1 MVTRPRA
8 AGYTWRDP
16 AEPLLSIAM
25 AIQWSGLGPE
35 LLLRLDRDSDQ
46 PLRSQLETGLRDA
59 IRDGRLQP
67 GERLPSSREFARGL
81 GVSRGLVQEC
91 YGQLL
96 SEGYLDS
103 HVGSATKVAAR
114 AYPAATRG
122 GLGGASGAPK
132 PRTVAPAPRL
142 IADFRS
148 GVPDLASFPR
158 GDWVWAMR
166 EACQSV
172 ATAELDY
179 GDPRGSAA
187 LREVLAAYLRRVRAA
202 AAIGEDLVVC
212 TGFAQGLNL
221 VLQVLGQLGVG
232 RVAFEDPGYGDDET
246 STSVRS
252 AVLAG
257 APAVRVP
264 VDDLGVDVA
273 ALAASGARAV
283 VVTPAHQSPTGVVLA
298 AARRHAL
305 VEWASRHDGYI
316 VEDDYDSEFR
326 YDREPVGVLQG
337 IAPDRVFT
345 LGTVSKSLAPSIR
358 LGWVLAPPALAAA
371 VAEEKLLSDRGTSG
385 LDQLALA
392 ALIRSGR
399 YDRQLRKMRG
409 VYARRRTALIEALE
423 RHAPGVRL
431 TGLAA
436 GFHAVAHL
444 PEGADEDAVVAQA
457 LRRSV
462 GLYGMA
468 PFRAAR
474 VPAPPQLVLGF
485 GLTGERAIEAGIAA
499 VADLLR

>member
-1 MVTRPRA
+1 
-8 AGYTWRDP
+8 
-16 AEPLLSIAM
+16 M

-67 GERLPSSREFARGL
+67 GERLPSSREFAREL

-103 HVGSATKVAAR
+103 QAGSATRVAAR
-114 AYPAATRG
+114 AYPAA
-122 GLGGASGAPK
+122 
-132 PRTVAPAPRL
+132 APAPRRVAAVPSTPRL

-158 GDWVWAMR
+158 DDWVWAMR
-166 EACQSV
+166 EACREV
-172 ATAELDY
+172 ATADLDY

-187 LREVLAAYLRRVRAA
+187 LREVLAGYLRRVRAA
-202 AAIGEDLVVC
+202 AAGPEELIVC

-221 VLQVLGQLGVG
+221 VLRVLCELGVG
-232 RVAFEDPGYGDDET
+232 RVAFEEPGYGADET

-252 AVLAG
+252 AGLAG
-257 APAVRVP
+257 ARPVRVP

-298 AARRHAL
+298 PARRHAL
-305 VEWASRHDGYI
+305 VEWASRHDAYI

-345 LGTVSKSLAPSIR
+345 LGTVSKSLAPAVR
-358 LGWVLAPPALAAA
+358 LGWVVAPPALAGM
-371 VAEEKLLSDRGTSG
+371 VADAKLLSDRGTSG

-392 ALIRSGR
+392 ALLRSGR
-399 YDRQLRKMRG
+399 YDRHLRKMRG
-409 VYARRRTALIEALE
+409 VYARRRAALIEALG
-423 RHAPGVRL
+423 RHAPEVRL

-444 PEGADEDAVVAQA
+444 PAAADEDAVVAQA
-457 LRRSV
+457 RRRGV
-462 GLYGMA
+462 GLYGMRA
-468 PFRAAR
+468 FRA
-474 VPAPPQLVLGF
+474 VGGDAPPQLVLGF
-485 GLTGERAIEAGIAA
+485 SLVGERAIEAGVAA

>member
-1 MVTRPRA
+1 
-8 AGYTWRDP
+8 
-16 AEPLLSIAM
+16 M
-25 AIQWSGLGPE
+25 AIDWAGLGPE
-35 LLLRLDRDSDQ
+35 LLLRLDRGGDQ
-46 PLRSQLETGLRDA
+46 PLRSQLETGLRGA
-59 IRDGRLQP
+59 IRDGRLRA
-67 GERLPSSREFARGL
+67 GERLPSSRELAREL

-103 HVGSATKVAAR
+103 RVGSATRVAAR
-114 AYPAATRG
+114 AYPARG
-122 GLGGASGAPK
+122 GDEA
-132 PRTVAPAPRL
+132 APAPARPAAPPRL
-142 IADFRS
+142 IADFRA

-166 EACQSV
+166 EACREM
-172 ATAELDY
+172 ATADLDY
-179 GDPRGSAA
+179 GDPRGSGA
-187 LREVLAAYLRRVRAA
+187 LREVLAGYLRRVRAA
-202 AAIGEDLVVC
+202 VASQENLIVC

-221 VLQVLGQLGVG
+221 VLWVLYELGIG
-232 RVAFEDPGYGDDET
+232 RVAFEDPGYGDVGT
-246 STSVRS
+246 STSILS
-252 AVLAG
+252 AGLPG
-257 APAVRVP
+257 AQAVHVP
-264 VDDLGVDVA
+264 VDDLGIDVA

-305 VEWASRHDGYI
+305 AEWAVRNDAFV

-337 IAPDRVFT
+337 IVPDRVFT
-345 LGTVSKSLAPSIR
+345 LGTVSKSLAPTIR
-358 LGWVLAPPALAAA
+358 LGWVIAPLALVGA
-371 VAEEKLLSDRGTSG
+371 VAEAKTVSDRGTSG

-392 ALIRSGR
+392 ALLTSGR
-399 YDRQLRKMRG
+399 YDRHLRRMRG
-409 VYARRRTALIEALE
+409 VYARRRAALIEALG

-444 PEGADEDAVVAQA
+444 PAAADEDAVAAAA

-462 GLYGMA
+462 GLYGMR
-468 PFRAAR
+468 PFRASR
-474 VPAPPQLVLGF
+474 EPGPPQLVLGF
-485 GLTGERAIEAGIAA
+485 GLTGERAIETGVAA

>member
-1 MVTRPRA
+1 V
-8 AGYTWRDP
+8 
-16 AEPLLSIAM
+16 

-35 LLLRLDRDSDQ
+35 LLLRLDRDGGL
-46 PLRSQLETGLRDA
+46 PLRSQLEDGIRDA

-67 GERLPSSREFARGL
+67 GERLPSSREFAREL

-103 HVGSATKVAAR
+103 QLGSATRVATR
-114 AYPAATRG
+114 AYPAPS
-122 GLGGASGAPK
+122 LGGSGGVVSPQGGSGGMGPPGERASRAPK
-132 PRTVAPAPRL
+132 PAAAAPSGRL

-166 EACQSV
+166 EACREA

-187 LREVLAAYLRRVRAA
+187 LREVLAGYLRRVRAA
-202 AAIGEDLVVC
+202 AARPEDLVVC

-221 VLQVLGQLGVG
+221 VLEVLGQLGVG
-232 RVAFEDPGYGDDET
+232 RLAFEEPGYGDDET

-252 AVLAG
+252 AGLAG
-257 APAVRVP
+257 AQPVRVP
-264 VDDLGVDVA
+264 VDDLGLDVA
-273 ALAASGARAV
+273 ALATSGARAV

-345 LGTVSKSLAPSIR
+345 LGTVSKSLAPSVR
-358 LGWVLAPPALAAA
+358 LGWVLAPPALSGA
-371 VAEEKLLSDRGTSG
+371 VAGAKLLADRGTSG

-392 ALIRSGR
+392 ALLRSGR
-399 YDRQLRKMRG
+399 YDRHLRKMRG
-409 VYARRRTALIEALE
+409 VYARRRTALIEALG

-444 PEGADEDAVVAQA
+444 PDAADEDAVVAEA

-468 PFRAAR
+468 PFRAVR
-474 VPAPPQLVLGF
+474 GTAPPQLVLGF
-485 GLTGERAIEAGIAA
+485 GLTGERAIEEGIAA

>member
-1 MVTRPRA
+1 
-8 AGYTWRDP
+8 
-16 AEPLLSIAM
+16 
-25 AIQWSGLGPE
+25 
-35 LLLRLDRDSDQ
+35 
-46 PLRSQLETGLRDA
+46 LEDGIRDA

-67 GERLPSSREFARGL
+67 GERLPSSREFAREL

-103 HVGSATKVAAR
+103 QVGSATRVAPR
-114 AYPAATRG
+114 AYPAA
-122 GLGGASGAPK
+122 S
-132 PRTVAPAPRL
+132 PAPRPIAAAPPAGRL

-148 GVPDLASFPR
+148 GVPELASFPR
-158 GDWVWAMR
+158 SDWVWAMR
-166 EACQSV
+166 EACREV
-172 ATAELDY
+172 ATADLDY
-179 GDPRGSAA
+179 GDPRGSRA
-187 LREVLAAYLRRVRAA
+187 LREVLAGYLRRVRAA
-202 AAIGEDLVVC
+202 AVVPDDLIVC

-221 VLQVLGQLGVG
+221 VLEVLSQLGVR

-252 AVLAG
+252 AALAG

-264 VDDLGVDVA
+264 VDDLGADVA
-273 ALAASGARAV
+273 ALAASEARAV

-305 VEWASRHDGYI
+305 AEWASRHDAYI

-345 LGTVSKSLAPSIR
+345 LGTVSKSLAPAVR
-358 LGWVLAPPALAAA
+358 LGWVIAPPALSGA
-371 VAEEKLLSDRGTSG
+371 VAEAKLLADRGTSG

-392 ALIRSGR
+392 ALLRSGR
-399 YDRQLRKMRG
+399 YDRHLRKMRG
-409 VYARRRTALIEALE
+409 VYSRRRGVLIGALG

-444 PEGADEDAVVAQA
+444 PEAADEDAVVAEA

-468 PFRAAR
+468 PFRAIRGA
-474 VPAPPQLVLGF
+474 APPQLVLGF

>member
-1 MVTRPRA
+1 
-8 AGYTWRDP
+8 
-16 AEPLLSIAM
+16 M
-25 AIQWSGLGPE
+25 AIQWSGLGPD
-35 LLLRLDRDSDQ
+35 LLLRLDRDGDR

-59 IRDGRLQP
+59 IRDGRLQA
-67 GERLPSSREFARGL
+67 GERLPSSRELAREL

-103 HVGSATKVAAR
+103 RVGSATRVAPR
-114 AYPAATRG
+114 AYPVPG
-122 GLGGASGAPK
+122 SGPARRPAR
-132 PRTVAPAPRL
+132 PAPAPRL

-166 EACQSV
+166 EACREV
-172 ATAELDY
+172 ATADLDY
-179 GDPRGSAA
+179 GDPRGSGA
-187 LREVLAAYLRRVRAA
+187 LREVVAAYLRRVRAA
-202 AAIGEDLVVC
+202 AAGPEDLVVC

-221 VLQVLGQLGVG
+221 VLQVLNQLGAG

-252 AVLAG
+252 AAQ
-257 APAVRVP
+257 AVRVP

-273 ALAASGARAV
+273 ALEASGARAV
-283 VVTPAHQSPTGVVLA
+283 VVTPAHQAPTGVVLA

-305 VEWASRHDGYI
+305 AEWARRHDAFI

-345 LGTVSKSLAPSIR
+345 LGTVSKSLAPAVR
-358 LGWVLAPPALAAA
+358 LGWIITPPALAGA
-371 VAEEKLLSDRGTSG
+371 VAEAKLLSDRGTSG

-392 ALIRSGR
+392 ALLRSGR
-399 YDRQLRKMRG
+399 YDRHLRKMRG
-409 VYARRRTALIEALE
+409 VYARRRTALIDALG

-444 PEGADEDAVVAQA
+444 PDAADEDAVVAQA
-457 LRRSV
+457 RRRSV

-468 PFRAAR
+468 PFRATPGA
-474 VPAPPQLVLGF
+474 APPQLVLGF
-485 GLTGERAIEAGIAA
+485 GLVNERAIETGIAA
-499 VADLLR
+499 VADLLS

>member
-1 MVTRPRA
+1 
-8 AGYTWRDP
+8 
-16 AEPLLSIAM
+16 M

-35 LLLRLDRDSDQ
+35 LLLRLDRDSGL
-46 PLRSQLETGLRDA
+46 PLRSQLEDAIRDA

-67 GERLPSSREFARGL
+67 GERLPSSREFARDL

-103 HVGSATKVAAR
+103 QVGSATRVAAR

-122 GLGGASGAPK
+122 GLGSHGAPK
-132 PRTVAPAPRL
+132 PPRAAPAPRL

-158 GDWVWAMR
+158 SDWVWAMR
-166 EACQSV
+166 EACREV
-172 ATAELDY
+172 ATADLDY
-179 GDPRGSAA
+179 GDPRGSRA
-187 LREVLAAYLRRVRAA
+187 LREVVAGYLRRVRAA
-202 AAIGEDLVVC
+202 AVGPEDLIVC

-221 VLQVLGQLGVG
+221 VLGVLSQLGVE

-252 AVLAG
+252 AAQ
-257 APAVRVP
+257 AVRVP

-283 VVTPAHQSPTGVVLA
+283 VVTPAHQAPTGVVLA
-298 AARRHAL
+298 ASRRHAL
-305 VEWASRHDGYI
+305 VEWASRHDAYI

-337 IAPDRVFT
+337 IAQDRVFT
-345 LGTVSKSLAPSIR
+345 LGTVSKSLAPAVR
-358 LGWVLAPPALAAA
+358 LGWIVAPPALSGA
-371 VAEEKLLSDRGTSG
+371 VAEAKLLSDRGTSG

-392 ALIRSGR
+392 ALLRSGR
-399 YDRQLRKMRG
+399 YDRHLRKMRG
-409 VYARRRTALIEALE
+409 VYARRRTTLIGALG

-444 PEGADEDAVVAQA
+444 PEAADEDAVVAEA

-468 PFRAAR
+468 PFRATRRA
-474 VPAPPQLVLGF
+474 AAPQLVLGF

>member
-1 MVTRPRA
+1 
-8 AGYTWRDP
+8 
-16 AEPLLSIAM
+16 M

-35 LLLRLDRDSDQ
+35 LLLRLDRDSGL
-46 PLRSQLETGLRDA
+46 PLRSQLEDGIRDA

-67 GERLPSSREFARGL
+67 GERLPSSREFAREL

-103 HVGSATKVAAR
+103 QVGSATRVAPR
-114 AYPAATRG
+114 AYPAASPTPPP
-122 GLGGASGAPK
+122 AAAA
-132 PRTVAPAPRL
+132 APARRL

-158 GDWVWAMR
+158 SDWVWAMR
-166 EACQSV
+166 EACREV
-172 ATAELDY
+172 ATADLDY
-179 GDPRGSAA
+179 GDPRGSRA
-187 LREVLAAYLRRVRAA
+187 LREVLAGYLRRVRAVA
-202 AAIGEDLVVC
+202 VVPEDIIVC

-221 VLQVLGQLGVG
+221 VLGVLSQLGVG
-232 RVAFEDPGYGDDET
+232 RVAFEDPGYGDDDT
-246 STSVRS
+246 STSVGS
-252 AVLAG
+252 AGVAG
-257 APAVRVP
+257 AQAVRVP
-264 VDDLGVDVA
+264 VDDLGADVA
-273 ALAASGARAV
+273 ALTATGARTV

-305 VEWASRHDGYI
+305 VEWASRHDAYI

-345 LGTVSKSLAPSIR
+345 LGTVSKSLAPAVR
-358 LGWVLAPPALAAA
+358 LGWVIAPPALSGA
-371 VAEEKLLSDRGTSG
+371 VAEAKLLADRGTSG

-392 ALIRSGR
+392 ALLRSGR
-399 YDRQLRKMRG
+399 YDRHLRKMRG
-409 VYARRRTALIEALE
+409 VYARRRTALIGALE

-444 PEGADEDAVVAQA
+444 PESAGEDAVVAEA

-468 PFRAAR
+468 PFRAVR

-485 GLTGERAIEAGIAA
+485 GLTGERAIDAGIAA

>member
-1 MVTRPRA
+1 MVTRPPA

-35 LLLRLDRDSDQ
+35 LLLRLDRGSDQ

-67 GERLPSSREFARGL
+67 GERLPSSREFAREL

-103 HVGSATKVAAR
+103 HVGSATKVAPR
-114 AYPAATRG
+114 AYPAAAA
-122 GLGGASGAPK
+122 ASRPAAAA
-132 PRTVAPAPRL
+132 APAPRL

-202 AAIGEDLVVC
+202 AAVPEDLVVC

-232 RVAFEDPGYGDDET
+232 T

-283 VVTPAHQSPTGVVLA
+283 VVTPAHQAPTGVVLA

-345 LGTVSKSLAPSIR
+345 LGTVSKSLAPAVR
-358 LGWVLAPPALAAA
+358 LGWVLAPPALSAA

-399 YDRQLRKMRG
+399 YDRHLRKMRG
-409 VYARRRTALIEALE
+409 VYARRRTALIGALE

-485 GLTGERAIEAGIAA
+485 GLTGERAIEAGITA

>member
-1 MVTRPRA
+1 
-8 AGYTWRDP
+8 
-16 AEPLLSIAM
+16 M

-35 LLLRLDRDSDQ
+35 LLLRLDRDSGL
-46 PLRSQLETGLRDA
+46 PLRSQLEDGIRDA

-67 GERLPSSREFARGL
+67 GERLPSSREFAREL

-103 HVGSATKVAAR
+103 QVGSATRVAPR
-114 AYPAATRG
+114 AYPAASPTPPP
-122 GLGGASGAPK
+122 AAAA
-132 PRTVAPAPRL
+132 APARRL

-158 GDWVWAMR
+158 SDWVWAMR
-166 EACQSV
+166 EACREV
-172 ATAELDY
+172 ATADLDY
-179 GDPRGSAA
+179 GDPRGSRA
-187 LREVLAAYLRRVRAA
+187 LREVLAGYLRRVRAVA
-202 AAIGEDLVVC
+202 VVPEDIIVC

-221 VLQVLGQLGVG
+221 VLGVLSQLGVG
-232 RVAFEDPGYGDDET
+232 RVAFEDPGYGDDDT
-246 STSVRS
+246 STSVGS
-252 AVLAG
+252 AGVAG
-257 APAVRVP
+257 AQAVRVP
-264 VDDLGVDVA
+264 VDDLGADVA
-273 ALAASGARAV
+273 ALTATGARTV

-305 VEWASRHDGYI
+305 VEWASRHDAYI

-345 LGTVSKSLAPSIR
+345 LGTVSKSLAPAVR
-358 LGWVLAPPALAAA
+358 LGWVIAPPALSGA
-371 VAEEKLLSDRGTSG
+371 VAEAKLLADRGTSG

-392 ALIRSGR
+392 ALLRSGR
-399 YDRQLRKMRG
+399 YDRHLRKMRG
-409 VYARRRTALIEALE
+409 VYSRRRGVLIGALG

-444 PEGADEDAVVAQA
+444 PEAADEDAVVAEA

-468 PFRAAR
+468 PFRAIRGA
-474 VPAPPQLVLGF
+474 APPQLVLGF

>member
-1 MVTRPRA
+1 
-8 AGYTWRDP
+8 
-16 AEPLLSIAM
+16 M

-59 IRDGRLQP
+59 IRDGRLQA
-67 GERLPSSREFARGL
+67 GERLPSSRELAREL

-103 HVGSATKVAAR
+103 RVGSATRVALC
-114 AYPAATRG
+114 AYPGAYPVRGHDGG
-122 GLGGASGAPK
+122 GLAQTAGASPM
-132 PRTVAPAPRL
+132 PRL

-148 GVPDLASFPR
+148 GVPDLSSFPR

-166 EACQSV
+166 EACREA

-179 GDPRGSAA
+179 GDPRGSGA
-187 LREVLAAYLRRVRAA
+187 LREVVAGYLRRVRAA
-202 AAIGEDLVVC
+202 AVGQENLVVC

-221 VLQVLGQLGVG
+221 VLAVLNQLGVG
-232 RVAFEDPGYGDDET
+232 RVAFEDPGYGGVEA

-252 AVLAG
+252 AGLTG
-257 APAVRVP
+257 AQAVHVP

-273 ALAASGARAV
+273 ALEASGARAV

-305 VEWASRHDGYI
+305 VEWASRHDAFI

-337 IAPDRVFT
+337 IAQDRVFT
-345 LGTVSKSLAPSIR
+345 LGTVSKSLAPAVR
-358 LGWVLAPPALAAA
+358 LGWVIAPPALAGA
-371 VAEEKLLSDRGTSG
+371 VAEEKMLSDRGTSG

-392 ALIRSGR
+392 ALLRSGR
-399 YDRQLRKMRG
+399 YDRHLRRMRG
-409 VYARRRTALIEALE
+409 TYARRRTALIDALG
-423 RHAPGVRL
+423 RHAPALRL

-444 PEGADEDAVVAQA
+444 PEGADEEAIVAAA

-462 GLYGMA
+462 GLYGME
-468 PFRAAR
+468 PFRASPG
-474 VPAPPQLVLGF
+474 PAPPQLVLGF
-485 GLTGERAIEAGIAA
+485 GLVSERAIEAGIAA

>member
-1 MVTRPRA
+1 V
-8 AGYTWRDP
+8 
-16 AEPLLSIAM
+16 

-35 LLLRLDRDSDQ
+35 LLLRLDRDGGL
-46 PLRSQLETGLRDA
+46 PLRSQLEDGIRDA
-59 IRDGRLQP
+59 IRGGRLQP
-67 GERLPSSREFARGL
+67 GERLPSSREFAREL

-103 HVGSATKVAAR
+103 QLGSATRVAAR
-114 AYPAATRG
+114 AYPAASPGVVSPR
-122 GLGGASGAPK
+122 ASRSPEPAAAAPSG
-132 PRTVAPAPRL
+132 RL

-166 EACQSV
+166 EACREA

-179 GDPRGSAA
+179 GDPRGSAE
-187 LREVLAAYLRRVRAA
+187 LREVLAGYLRRVRAA
-202 AAIGEDLVVC
+202 AAGPEDLVVC

-221 VLQVLGQLGVG
+221 VLEVLGQLGVG
-232 RVAFEDPGYGDDET
+232 RLAFEEPGYGDDET

-252 AVLAG
+252 AGLAG
-257 APAVRVP
+257 TQPVRVP
-264 VDDLGVDVA
+264 VDDLGLDVA

-345 LGTVSKSLAPSIR
+345 LGTVSKSLAPSVR
-358 LGWVLAPPALAAA
+358 LGWVLAPPALSGA
-371 VAEEKLLSDRGTSG
+371 VAGAKLLADRGTSG

-392 ALIRSGR
+392 ALLRSGR
-399 YDRQLRKMRG
+399 YDRHLRKMRG
-409 VYARRRTALIEALE
+409 VYARRRSALIEALG

-444 PEGADEDAVVAQA
+444 PDAADEDAVVAEA

-468 PFRAAR
+468 PFRAIRGA
-474 VPAPPQLVLGF
+474 APPQLVLGF

>member
-1 MVTRPRA
+1 
-8 AGYTWRDP
+8 
-16 AEPLLSIAM
+16 M

-35 LLLRLDRDSDQ
+35 LLLRLDRDSGL
-46 PLRSQLETGLRDA
+46 PLRSQLEDAIRDA

-67 GERLPSSREFARGL
+67 GERLPSSREFARDL

-103 HVGSATKVAAR
+103 QVGSATKVAAR

-132 PRTVAPAPRL
+132 PPRAAPAPRL

-158 GDWVWAMR
+158 SDWVWAMR
-166 EACQSV
+166 EACREV
-172 ATAELDY
+172 ATADLDY
-179 GDPRGSAA
+179 GDPRGSRA
-187 LREVLAAYLRRVRAA
+187 LREVVAGYLRRVRAA
-202 AAIGEDLVVC
+202 AVGPEDLIVC

-221 VLQVLGQLGVG
+221 VLGVLSQLGVE

-252 AVLAG
+252 AAQ
-257 APAVRVP
+257 AVRVP

-283 VVTPAHQSPTGVVLA
+283 VVTPAHQAPTGVVLA
-298 AARRHAL
+298 ASRRHAL
-305 VEWASRHDGYI
+305 VEWASRHDAYI

-337 IAPDRVFT
+337 IAQDRVFT
-345 LGTVSKSLAPSIR
+345 LGTVSKSLAPAVR
-358 LGWVLAPPALAAA
+358 LGWVVAPPALSGA
-371 VAEEKLLSDRGTSG
+371 VAEAKLLSDRGTSG

-392 ALIRSGR
+392 ALLRSGR
-399 YDRQLRKMRG
+399 YDRHLRKMRG
-409 VYARRRTALIEALE
+409 VYARRRTTLIGALG

-444 PEGADEDAVVAQA
+444 PEAADEDAIVAEA

-468 PFRAAR
+468 PFRATGRA
-474 VPAPPQLVLGF
+474 AAPQLVLGF